1 MTVLEEKQIINP
13 SLEAYDYQL
22 PETLI
27 ARAPKQ
33 KRSASRLLCL
43 DQGLQL
49 SHQSVSD
56 LPDLLK
62 AGDVLVF
69 NNTKVIKARLFAQR
83 KTGAAL
89 ELFFLR
95 PLYDEFNWEL
105 LIKPAKRIVE
115 GELIELDEGVTL
127 KVLKKKAEGI
137 FEGQCNKSLY
147 DVMNKKGFVPLPP
160 YMKHSPEAASQ
171 FEDHY
176 QSIFAKHQGAVAAPT
191 ASLHVDAP
199 LKKTLLER
207 EIGIEELC
215 LHVGYGTF
223 KPLDEARF
231 NEDTL
236 HKERLFIAKETAA
249 RLSAY
254 KAQGRRIIAVGT
266 TMVRSL
272 ESLWDGTCF
281 RSDLEETDLF
291 IKPGYHFKAIS
302 GMLTN
307 FHLPKSSLMLL
318 VSAFV
323 GQDCLKRAY
332 GEAIAKQYQFYS
344 FGDAMLALR

>member
-1 MTVLEEKQIINP
+1 MSVEYNQISQE
-13 SLEAYDYQL
+13 SLESYSYFL
-22 PETLI
+22 PEFLI
-27 ARAPKQ
+27 AKSPKQ

-43 DQGLQL
+43 DENKGFL
-49 SHQSVSD
+49 HQYVSD

-69 NNTKVIKARLFAQR
+69 NNTKVIKARLFAKR

-105 LIKPAKRIVE
+105 LIKPAKRIFE
-115 GELIELDEGVTL
+115 GELIQLDDGIEL
-127 KVLKKKAEGI
+127 KVLKKKSDGI
-137 FEGQCNKSLY
+137 FEACCNVSGY
-147 DVMNKKGFVPLPP
+147 EVMNQKGFVPLPP

-171 FEDHY
+171 FEDNY

-191 ASLHVDAP
+191 ASLHVDEP
-199 LKKTLLER
+199 LKKILLER

-236 HKERLFIAKETAA
+236 HKERLFITHDTAA
-249 RLSAY
+249 RLSDY

-291 IKPGYHFKAIS
+291 IKPGYCFKAID
-302 GMLTN
+302 GLLTN

-323 GQDCLKRAY
+323 GRERLKKAY
-332 GEAIAKQYQFYS
+332 DEAISNQYQFYS